1 MISKK
6 IRSPKTQNLRAIYLK
21 IPQVSTFGQPIRSNT
36 LSFHSATIK
45 NAMPEPSPEISK
57 IVADLKTGHAA
68 LILGPEIFD
77 VDGIAMQR
85 YVRQKI
91 EHQFEDQIA
100 AYYER
105 DGFFIIKNQDDK
117 PEIAEAVADLYRDLR
132 PNEAVFQK
140 IIEIPFPLVVSVNP
154 DTFLTDLAFRFG
166 VAHRFSA
173 FYPNNPE
180 DIETP
185 TREVPLFY
193 NVAGCVARESSLLLD
208 YDDLLRLLE
217 GMLSAPKLPE
227 RLRNTLGD
235 TKSFLFLG
243 FQFDRWHT
251 QLLLRLLNMR
261 QAVRRIATRT
271 HLPDDDTQAFL
282 LNQFK
287 IKFLGADRD
296 LLHELHQAC
305 AAEGI
310 LRTTTPPAGGRQG
323 EVIFLL
329 QKGHVEKAA
338 ENLLAAA
345 QNTPLADDATLLL
358 GQVNALIREK
368 PNLDTRDFFPRQNR
382 LADAILQLAKQLPA
396 V

>member
-1 MISKK
+1 
-6 IRSPKTQNLRAIYLK
+6 
-21 IPQVSTFGQPIRSNT
+21 
-36 LSFHSATIK
+36 
-45 NAMPEPSPEISK
+45 MPEPSPEISK
-57 IVADLKTGHAA
+57 IVADLKSGNAA

-77 VDGIAMQR
+77 VDGIPVQR

-91 EHQFEDQIA
+91 EEEFHEDIA

-105 DGFFIIKNQDDK
+105 DGFFIVRSEDAK
-117 PEIAEAVADLYRDLR
+117 PAIREAVADLYRNLK
-132 PNEAVFQK
+132 PGEATLQK

-154 DTFLTDLAFRFG
+154 DVFLSELAYRLG

-173 FYPNNPE
+173 FYPNAPE

-185 TREVPLFY
+185 TRELPLFY
-193 NVAGCVARESSLLLD
+193 NVAGCIAKEPSLLID

-227 RLRNTLGD
+227 RLRNALGD

-261 QAVRRIATRT
+261 QAVRRIAPTT
-271 HLPDDDTQAFL
+271 AGADDDTQAFL

-296 LLHELHQAC
+296 LLAELHQAC
-305 AAEGI
+305 GSEGI
-310 LRTTTPPAGGRQG
+310 LRKTSLPGTADQG
-323 EVIFLL
+323 DIIGCL
-329 QKGHVEKAA
+329 QKGNLENAA
-338 ENLLAAA
+338 DKLSAATK
-345 QNTPLADDATLLL
+345 NTPLADQAILLS
-358 GQVNALIREK
+358 GQVRALMNEK
-368 PNLDTRDFFPRQNR
+368 PMLDSRDFFPRQNK
-382 LADAILQLAKQLPA
+382 LADAILQLTKELSAA
-396 V
+396 

>member
-1 MISKK
+1 
-6 IRSPKTQNLRAIYLK
+6 
-21 IPQVSTFGQPIRSNT
+21 
-36 LSFHSATIK
+36 
-45 NAMPEPSPEISK
+45 MPEPSPEISK
-57 IVADLKTGHAA
+57 IVADLKTGNAA

-77 VDGIAMQR
+77 VDGTSMQR

-91 EHQFEDQIA
+91 EAQFHDQIA
-100 AYYER
+100 SYYER

-154 DTFLTDLAFRFG
+154 DTFLSDLAFRLG
-166 VAHRFSA
+166 VTHRFSA

-185 TREVPLFY
+185 TRELPLFY
-193 NVAGCVARESSLLLD
+193 NVAGCITRETSLLLD

-227 RLRNTLGD
+227 RLRNSLGD

-261 QAVRRIATRT
+261 QAVRRIAPKTAT
-271 HLPDDDTQAFL
+271 PDDDTQAFL

-287 IKFLGADRD
+287 IKFLGDDRD
-296 LLHELHQAC
+296 LLAELHQAC
-305 AAEGI
+305 ADEGLLRKTTLPGGAE
-310 LRTTTPPAGGRQG
+310 QG
-323 EVIFLL
+323 DIIQLL
-329 QKGHVEKAA
+329 QKGNVEKAV
-338 ENLLAAA
+338 EKLLAATQGTA
-345 QNTPLADDATLLL
+345 LADDATLLS
-358 GQVNALIREK
+358 GQIHALLKEK
-368 PNLDTRDFFPRQNR
+368 PMLDSRDFFPRQNK
-382 LADAILQLAKQLPA
+382 LADTILQLAKQLPH
-396 V
+396 

>member
-1 MISKK
+1 M
-6 IRSPKTQNLRAIYLK
+6 
-21 IPQVSTFGQPIRSNT
+21 PQLTPD
-36 LSFHSATIK
+36 
-45 NAMPEPSPEISK
+45 ISK
-57 IVADLKTGHAA
+57 IVTDLKAGKAA

-77 VDGIAMQR
+77 VDGIPMQR
-85 YVRQKI
+85 HVRQKI
-91 EHQFEDQIA
+91 EQRFEDQIA

-117 PEIAEAVADLYRDLR
+117 PEIAEAVAELYRDMR
-132 PNEAVFQK
+132 PDEAVFRK

-166 VAHRFSA
+166 VPHRFSA

-180 DIETP
+180 DIEPP

-193 NVAGCVARESSLLLD
+193 NTAGCVARESSLLLD

-235 TKSFLFLG
+235 TKSFLFIG

-261 QAVRRIATRT
+261 QAVRRIPTRT
-271 HLPDDDTQAFL
+271 RIPDDDTQAFL

-287 IKFLGADRD
+287 IKFLGTDRD
-296 LLHELHQAC
+296 LLDELHQAC

-310 LRTTTPPAGGRQG
+310 LRSVTPPGSGPRA
-323 EVIFLL
+323 EVVFYL
-329 QKGHVEKAA
+329 QKGNVEKAA
-338 ENLLAAA
+338 ETLYSAA
-345 QNTPLADDATLLL
+345 QNTPLADDATLIL
-358 GQVNALIREK
+358 GQVNALMREK
-368 PNLDTRDFFPRQNR
+368 PNLDSRDFLPRQNR